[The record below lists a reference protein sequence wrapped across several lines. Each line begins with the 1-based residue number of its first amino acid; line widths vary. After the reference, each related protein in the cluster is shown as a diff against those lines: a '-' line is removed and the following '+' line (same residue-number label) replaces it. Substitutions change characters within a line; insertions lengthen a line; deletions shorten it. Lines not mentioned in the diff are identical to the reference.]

1 MRTLTVLC
9 ALATSAALLTG
20 CGSGGGRTAE
30 TDFVQARWLES
41 GYYLPAEPARAILGM
56 PDEQA
61 RRDAFFQSAIL
72 LQATWAVDRDTFLW
86 LLKKARTAQNAP
98 DRGQN

>member
-1 MRTLTVLC
+1 MRTLTALC
-9 ALATSAALLTG
+9 ALAMSAALLTG

-41 GYYLPAEPARAILGM
+41 GYYLPAEPARAILDM
-56 PDEQA
+56 PDEKA

-86 LLKKARTAQNAP
+86 LLKQAAEGRRMEER
-98 DRGQN
+98 DR